1 MPHNKLKRSQQKL
14 IAFFNKLGFLNK
26 LTFTGREVLSNKII
40 GVDISQRKLL
50 LVEENNNTYHSKIID
65 LGEVE
70 SCKVKKI
77 YTAINTNNF
86 KKNRI
91 EEYLN
96 SIALQFHFKNEKTPA
111 ALVFNRNKFHDMRV
125 LKKLADKIK
134 NWECR
139 LSKILIHK
147 EQKAA

>member
-1 MPHNKLKRSQQKL
+1 MK
-14 IAFFNKLGFLNK
+14 
-26 LTFTGREVLSNKII
+26 T
-40 GVDISQRKLL
+40 
-50 LVEENNNTYHSKIID
+50 
-65 LGEVE
+65 
-70 SCKVKKI
+70 CKVKKT

-111 ALVFNRNKFHDMRV
+111 ALLFNKNKFHDTRV
-125 LKKLADKIK
+125 LKKLANKIK

-139 LSKILIHK
+139 LSMLINK
-147 EQKAA
+147 EQEAA

>member
-1 MPHNKLKRSQQKL
+1 MTHNKLKGSQQKL
-14 IAFFNKLGFLNK
+14 IAFFNKHGFLNK

-50 LVEENNNTYHSKIID
+50 LIEENDNSYHSKIID
-65 LGEVE
+65 LGEVKT
-70 SCKVKKI
+70 CKVKKT

-111 ALVFNRNKFHDMRV
+111 ALLFNKNKFHDTRV
-125 LKKLADKIK
+125 LKKLANKIK

-139 LSKILIHK
+139 LSKMLIDK
-147 EQKAA
+147 EQEAA